1 MSNYNGSSFNIHV
14 QGFIII
20 TQVSGTTT
28 LKLQAKK
35 ECFKV
40 CGEHELQIFS
50 GESLAYLSDLW
61 DLSYQQTSKDDSIT
75 FISETHFN

>member
-1 MSNYNGSSFNIHV
+1 M
-14 QGFIII
+14 QGLIII
-20 TQVSGTTT
+20 TQMTGSVI

-35 ECFKV
+35 ECYKA
-40 CGEHELQIFS
+40 CGEHELELFS
-50 GESLAYLSDLW
+50 GESLTYLSDLW